1 MTNIKAIFEKWG
13 HGYLEEEIE
22 DLKEGFEVVINVVDR
37 DTFNLM
43 NDLNE
48 TDEFMVYEDAINDTI
63 TIEQC

>member
-13 HGYLEEEIE
+13 HGHLTEVLEDLEE
-22 DLKEGFEVVINVVDR
+22 GYEVVVNVINR

-48 TDEFMVYEDAINDTI
+48 TGEFMVYEDAINDTI